1 MVFTSHLF
9 AFNQQ
14 TLFPMN
20 TATNPVKKNVFISYR
35 VQDTSGETG
44 RLVDALKNHFEEDQI
59 FMDIDKIEPG
69 VDFTEVLSH
78 SLDTCDVM
86 LAIIGPN
93 WQGRNSNNLSR
104 IKKPDDWVRLEL
116 STALKRNIRVVPVLV
131 DSASLPD
138 VSELPEDLEGL
149 SRRQTYEISN
159 KRWRYD
165 TEQLIHFLQ
174 HNIGVK
180 PKRQVPRVQPS
191 IQPQPGS
198 KSGMPVWL
206 KVIIG
211 IFAFVGLLG
220 IIGLIVESNEKAQNP
235 VEPQLFTSTNNS
247 NIQPASTNNIPS
259 ATTVTEI
266 DVSGNWIDPEGGIVN
281 LQQSG
286 NKLTVQIF
294 HNNEQTGTGSGY
306 IENNS
311 VEMNAN
317 ILNAAMITYN
327 LQLSADGNEMN
338 GNLTAVAQGNTNTVV
353 TWLKRI
359 NN

>member
-1 MVFTSHLF
+1 
-9 AFNQQ
+9 
-14 TLFPMN
+14 MN
-20 TATNPVKKNVFISYR
+20 TAPNPVKKNVFISYR

-93 WQGRNSNNLSR
+93 WQGRDSNNLSR

-131 DSASLPD
+131 DGASLPD
-138 VSELPEDLEGL
+138 VNELPEDLEGL

-180 PKRQVPRVQPS
+180 PKRQVPGVQPS
-191 IQPQPGS
+191 PQPQS
-198 KSGMPVWL
+198 SNKSSIPVWL
-206 KVIIG
+206 KVTIG

-220 IIGLIVESNEKAQNP
+220 IIGLIAERNEKAQNP
-235 VEPQLFTSTNNS
+235 VEPQSFTGTGNS

-259 ATTVTEI
+259 TSTVTEM

-311 VEMNAN
+311 VEINAN

-327 LQLSADGNEMN
+327 LQLSANGNEMN
-338 GNLTAVAQGNTNTVV
+338 GNLTAIAQGNTNTVV

>member
-1 MVFTSHLF
+1 
-9 AFNQQ
+9 
-14 TLFPMN
+14 MN
-20 TATNPVKKNVFISYR
+20 TPANPVKKNVFISYR

-44 RLVDALKNHFEEDQI
+44 RLVDALKNHFEEDQV

-69 VDFTEVLSH
+69 VDFTEVISR
-78 SLDTCDVM
+78 SLDICDVM

-93 WQGRNSNNLSR
+93 WQGRDSNGLSR

-131 DSASLPD
+131 DGATLPD

-165 TEQLIHFLQ
+165 TEQLINFLQ
-174 HNIGVK
+174 TSIGVK
-180 PKRQVPRVQPS
+180 PKRQASDMQSRPLPP
-191 IQPQPGS
+191 IPPPGN
-198 KSGMPVWL
+198 KSGIPVWL
-206 KVIIG
+206 KVVIG
-211 IFAFVGLLG
+211 IFSFVGLLG
-220 IIGLIVESNEKAQNP
+220 IIGIISEATKEKTPEQ
-235 VEPQLFTSTNNS
+235 VQPQSFSGNS
-247 NIQPASTNNIPS
+247 NIQPASNNNPS
-259 ATTVTEI
+259 ASTVTGI
-266 DVSGNWIDPEGGIVN
+266 DISGNWLDPDGGIVN

-306 IENNS
+306 IENGN
-311 VEMNAN
+311 VEMSVNL
-317 ILNAAMITYN
+317 LNLAMITYN
-327 LQLSADGNEMN
+327 VQLSADGNEMN
-338 GNLTAVAQGNTNTVV
+338 GNLTAIAEGKTNTLV
-353 TWLKRI
+353 TWLKRT

>member
-1 MVFTSHLF
+1 
-9 AFNQQ
+9 
-14 TLFPMN
+14 MN
-20 TATNPVKKNVFISYR
+20 TITNPVKKNVFISYR

-44 RLVDALKNHFEEDQI
+44 RLVDALKSHFEEDQI

-93 WQGRNSNNLSR
+93 WQGRDSNGLAR

-131 DSASLPD
+131 DGARLPD

-174 HNIGVK
+174 HNIGVRL
-180 PKRQVPRVQPS
+180 KRQTPPPPSQPVVQPAGKS
-191 IQPQPGS
+191 GMNIWLKIVLGIFACIGVLGVIGLIIGPEKKPEIQPQNLTGATT
-198 KSGMPVWL
+198 GTVL
-206 KVIIG
+206 V
-211 IFAFVGLLG
+211 
-220 IIGLIVESNEKAQNP
+220 
-235 VEPQLFTSTNNS
+235 
-247 NIQPASTNNIPS
+247 QPANSQHVGNQIN
-259 ATTVTEI
+259 VT
-266 DVSGNWIDPEGGIVN
+266 GNWIDPEGGIVT

-286 NKLTVQIF
+286 NELTVQIF
-294 HNNEQTGTGSGY
+294 HNNEQTGSGSGY
-306 IENNS
+306 IENNV
-311 VEMNAN
+311 VEMNVN
-317 ILNAAMITYN
+317 LLNYARITYN
-327 LQLSADGNEMN
+327 VQLSADGNEMN
-338 GNLTAVAQGNTNTVV
+338 GNITAVANGNTNTIL

>member
-1 MVFTSHLF
+1 
-9 AFNQQ
+9 
-14 TLFPMN
+14 MN
-20 TATNPVKKNVFISYR
+20 TPTNPAKKNIFISYR

-44 RLVDALKNHFEEDQI
+44 RLVDALKNHFEEDQV

-69 VDFTEVLSH
+69 VDFTEVISR
-78 SLDTCDVM
+78 SLDICDVM

-93 WQGRNSNNLSR
+93 WQGRDGNGRSR

-131 DSASLPD
+131 DGATLPD

-174 HNIGVK
+174 NSIGVS
-180 PKRQVPRVQPS
+180 PKRQAVHM
-191 IQPQPGS
+191 QPGS
-198 KSGMPVWL
+198 LSPTPPGNKSGIPVWL
-206 KVIIG
+206 KVVIG

-220 IIGLIVESNEKAQNP
+220 IIGIISEAGKEKSPDQVQPQSFSGTGNSSIQPVSN
-235 VEPQLFTSTNNS
+235 NNS
-247 NIQPASTNNIPS
+247 SASTLRN
-259 ATTVTEI
+259 I
-266 DVSGNWIDPEGGIVN
+266 DVSGNWLDPDGGIVY

-306 IENNS
+306 IENGN
-311 VEMNAN
+311 VEMSVNL
-317 ILNAAMITYN
+317 LNLAMITYN
-327 LQLSADGNEMN
+327 IKLSADGNEMN
-338 GNLTAVAQGNTNTVV
+338 GNLTAIAEGKTNTLV
-353 TWLKRI
+353 TWLKRTD
-359 NN
+359 N

>member
-1 MVFTSHLF
+1 
-9 AFNQQ
+9 
-14 TLFPMN
+14 MN
-20 TATNPVKKNVFISYR
+20 TPANPVKKNVFISYR

-44 RLVDALKNHFEEDQI
+44 RLVDALKNHFEEDQV

-69 VDFTEVLSH
+69 VDFTEVISR
-78 SLDTCDVM
+78 SLDICDVM

-93 WQGRNSNNLSR
+93 WQGRDSNGLSR

-131 DSASLPD
+131 DGATLPD

-165 TEQLIHFLQ
+165 TEQLISFLQ
-174 HNIGVK
+174 NSIGVK
-180 PKRQVPRVQPS
+180 PKRQAPNTQPRPLPPAPS
-191 IQPQPGS
+191 GS
-198 KSGMPVWL
+198 KSGIPVWL
-206 KVIIG
+206 KIVIG

-220 IIGLIVESNEKAQNP
+220 IIGIISEASKEKSPDQ
-235 VEPQLFTSTNNS
+235 VQPQSFSGTGNS
-247 NIQPASTNNIPS
+247 NIQPASNNNSS
-259 ATTVTEI
+259 ASTVTGI
-266 DVSGNWIDPEGGIVN
+266 DVTGNWLDPDGGIVH

-306 IENNS
+306 IENGN
-311 VEMNAN
+311 VEMSVNL
-317 ILNAAMITYN
+317 LNLAMITYN
-327 LQLSADGNEMN
+327 IQLSADGNEMN
-338 GNLTAVAQGNTNTVV
+338 GNLTAIAEGKTNTIV
-353 TWLKRI
+353 TWLKRT